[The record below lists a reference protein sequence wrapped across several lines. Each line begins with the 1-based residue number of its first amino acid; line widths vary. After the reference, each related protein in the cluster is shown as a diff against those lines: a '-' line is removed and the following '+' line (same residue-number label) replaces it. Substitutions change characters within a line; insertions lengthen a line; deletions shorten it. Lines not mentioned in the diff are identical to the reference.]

1 MIICER
7 DSAVGNYEAIGARRL
22 APGQLV
28 GHGLDPQRVD
38 PGEGEANVADDVLQ
52 LRRQQD
58 VGRGVVRHARARLA
72 ADVAVPAHCA

>member
-1 MIICER
+1 MIIGDR
-7 DSAVGNYEAIGARRL
+7 DSVVGNYWAVGARHL

-28 GHGLDPQRVD
+28 VHDLDPQRVD
-38 PGEGEANVADDVLQ
+38 PAEEVANVADDVLQ
-52 LRRQQD
+52 LRRQQN